1 MAREEETKEL
11 PNGPTGGAVLATHF
25 VVLGIAAL
33 LILVRVVLR
42 LRVQRGSLLVS
53 DGLLFLAWGAAI
65 ATAAFDVVLYHHG
78 LLMPYVTYGLKGWRP
93 TSMQHLEY
101 VLEVGFRFRL
111 LFLLSLCVRL
121 ADNRVLDRE
130 TTEQVEAHR
139 RHKGTGSVGHDAV

>member
-1 MAREEETKEL
+1 MARQNETKDL

-53 DGLLFLAWGAAI
+53 DALLFLAWGAAV

-78 LLMPYVTYGLKGWRP
+78 LLMPFVTYGLKGWTPPDFP
-93 TSMQHLEY
+93 TLEY
-101 VLEVGFRFRL
+101 VLEVGFRFRCC
-111 LFLLSLCVRL
+111 FVPL
-121 ADNRVLDRE
+121 ADNR
-130 TTEQVEAHR
+130 R
-139 RHKGTGSVGHDAV
+139 RRWCG